1 MESKTFA
8 DTQCPIARA
17 VDSVGE
23 WWSILIL
30 REALYG
36 VTRFDE
42 FEKALRIAPTML
54 TRRLKSLV
62 ESGVLERRIYSERP
76 ARYEYILTD
85 AGHDFRSVIVAL
97 YAWGNRHL
105 APEGASVVLVN
116 AKSGAVA

>member
-76 ARYEYILTD
+76 ARRE
-85 AGHDFRSVIVAL
+85 RPQRQ
-97 YAWGNRHL
+97 NRKPGRQAKQ
-105 APEGASVVLVN
+105 APRQIATAN
-116 AKSGAVA
+116 KKAAN